1 VSSFVLVDCTAYV
14 AGHDFTTDS
23 NSLTLSMEV
32 DEQDNTTFGG
42 GGWRSRT
49 GGLKSASLS
58 LEGFWQAGAGSID
71 ADTFSTLGT
80 RNEAV
85 TVTPDG
91 NEQETAYFA
100 QMTKFSYE
108 MFGSVGEMTPF
119 SLEAMSS
126 EGAEGLIRGQLA
138 KAKGNVSAT
147 GAFGSAV
154 NLGAGAAGKYL
165 YFVFHVFTAGTTI
178 SVKVE
183 SDNAQAFSTP
193 ADVTGATVG
202 PITSAGGTWM
212 TRVNASAITDT
223 WFRLNATA
231 VTGTFNLAGA
241 LAIQ

>member
-1 VSSFVLVDCTAYV
+1 VSSFVLVDCTAYI

-42 GGWRSRT
+42 GGWRSRV

-58 LEGFWQAGAGSID
+58 LEGFWQAGTGSVD
-71 ADTFSTLGT
+71 ADTFPTLGNP
-80 RNEAV
+80 NEVV
-85 TVTPDG
+85 TVTPAG
-91 NEQETAYFA
+91 NEQEAAYMA
-100 QMTKFSYE
+100 QMTKFTYE
-108 MFGSVGEMTPF
+108 IFGSVGEMAPF

-126 EGAEGLIRGQLA
+126 EGASGLVRGQLA
-138 KAKGNVSAT
+138 KAKGDVSAT

-165 YFVFHVFTAGTTI
+165 YLAFHVFTAGTTI

-183 SDNAQAFSTP
+183 SDDAEAFSTP
-193 ADVTGATVG
+193 ADVASATVG
-202 PITSAGGTWM
+202 PITAAGGTWM
-212 TRVNASAITDT
+212 TRVDASAITDS

-231 VTGTFNLAGA
+231 ATGTSNVAAA